1 MTAGEMILYSVMN
14 YLPYIALALYPF
26 RNDLRFSKKTT
37 ILLVFMSAVFQ
48 VFIGL
53 WAGLWGGNSG
63 LLSFISTIMYLV
75 FYFTAVK
82 THFGKTLFTLLTLS
96 NIANF
101 IVISSK
107 CLEGALFPKMALQGY
122 RWTFSVIMMFMQ
134 LVTLIPLSF
143 YIRSTYTTAM
153 EKDTAKPTWRFLW
166 LIPATFYLE
175 WYYHLYSNHDKT
187 SLELALEPGSTLF
200 LFVINLGALMIY
212 HMVVCHIKAINANI
226 ELSEKNHILETQH
239 LQYENLQERIA
250 EARQFKHDI
259 RHNVL
264 TMLSFLEDEKYDEAK
279 AFLKEYDLSMPDDRS
294 VCFCKNYS
302 VNALLLFFAQQAK
315 NKGIDFVTAADVPED
330 IGISDNVISVLL
342 GNLLENALEASRKV
356 EEGRR
361 KITIKSVCEGGTIL
375 FKISNTYTGELVK
388 NKNGL
393 YVSTKHS
400 GNGIGLSSVSNIVK
414 HNGGMMEI
422 SDSDNVFTVTVMLM
436 QDQNEI

>member
-1 MTAGEMILYSVMN
+1 M
-14 YLPYIALALYPF
+14 
-26 RNDLRFSKKTT
+26 
-37 ILLVFMSAVFQ
+37 
-48 VFIGL
+48 
-53 WAGLWGGNSG
+53 
-63 LLSFISTIMYLV
+63 
-75 FYFTAVK
+75 
-82 THFGKTLFTLLTLS
+82 
-96 NIANF
+96 
-101 IVISSK
+101 
-107 CLEGALFPKMALQGY
+107 FPKMALQGY

-212 HMVVCHIKAINANI
+212 HMVVCHIKAIDANI

-315 NKGIDFVTAADVPED
+315 NKGIDFVTAAEVPED

-356 EEGRR
+356 EEGKR